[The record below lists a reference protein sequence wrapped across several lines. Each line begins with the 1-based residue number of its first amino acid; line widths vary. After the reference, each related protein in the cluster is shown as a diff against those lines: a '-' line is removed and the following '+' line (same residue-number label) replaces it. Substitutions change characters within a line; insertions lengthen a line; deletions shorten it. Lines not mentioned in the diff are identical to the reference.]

1 MGTDSAFDGSCKA
14 TARPADCPANASA
27 AQPEP
32 AAAKNVNTAAGA
44 DIRADTSL
52 SSSSSL
58 ATSRSPLIA
67 DAPPPVVAAA
77 SASAAANPNANRK
90 LLTVSKLSLL
100 PCSKSTFARM
110 SPYLVLAVMPA
121 GMVAK
126 TKRRRNLAPK
136 LDAGGVFASSLPRK

>member
-1 MGTDSAFDGSCKA
+1 M
-14 TARPADCPANASA
+14 
-27 AQPEP
+27 
-32 AAAKNVNTAAGA
+32 
-44 DIRADTSL
+44 
-52 SSSSSL
+52 
-58 ATSRSPLIA
+58 
-67 DAPPPVVAAA
+67 A

-100 PCSKSTFARM
+100 PCRRSTFARM

-136 LDAGGVFASSLPRK
+136 LDAGGVSCLVLTEEVEIYEVREETRLEELCFDTRESDAEGGAAGD